1 MIQCSVPHCRAS
13 SPLPASRCQT
23 CQTPLHYR
31 FLLAVSDVPLAVET
45 GTLVADRYWVWSADI
60 WLDTRP
66 EEPVVPLELLPPFVV
81 PYLRLSVLPL
91 YMPRPYTVLFPEDGE
106 VSATV
111 LLLDAAPILSRTT
124 DDQAMQVGLL
134 PSLPT
139 AWASGTALQQL
150 NWLRQMAQI
159 WPHLD
164 QEGVAATLLHL
175 DTLRVDHALLRLT
188 HLILTADE
196 SGLVTVATLGERWR
210 SFLPQ
215 ARPEIQP
222 YLNWLIQALE
232 QETITSANDLLAELD
247 RGVRTLAADLSVSVD
262 WVTYTDQGPER
273 PRNEDACYPEAQ
285 LHQVQL
291 VGQGKQEMPLLLV
304 CDGIGG
310 HEQGNIASRTAIR
323 VLLAELQPLAEHSDP
338 SPAMVEAQICQALA
352 AANDAIADRNND
364 ENRAARARMG
374 TTVVLTLVHAPYVSI
389 AHLGDS
395 RAYRISDRTCYQLTL
410 DDDIASRETRLGY
423 TLYSEALQIPNGGA
437 LVQALG
443 ISDSTQLYPT
453 VQHLLVD
460 DPMVLLLCSDGLSDY
475 DRVEMLW
482 RDYISPLTLHRGDLS
497 SVGQA
502 LIQQANQLNGHDNV
516 TVGLLRFAPKPSTY
530 SPLPARALHRS
541 ACPEALKAAAPPEA
555 QPVATATN
563 PEPSSHVPPGAGP
576 KSPLSRVVGLGVLA
590 LGGMA
595 AAGGLWF
602 YSWRQ
607 PQPQPMAMTAVIPP
621 LSLLQGQTHGL
632 ETLYWAVADPVSVGD
647 FWQTRQA
654 TFSGRSSGLAL
665 SPLPPGTRDN
675 ISDRSPDSDLEGPS
689 SSGSMASVSSSPD
702 ALVPTGSIL
711 KIVSQPPVSDPLAWV
726 EVQVCSIPSGES
738 LNQRPQ
744 ETTTAPV
751 PEDTPELQRRLA
763 SPGQSGWVETRHLY
777 RVATPIADLTI
788 TQRGNCTP

>member
-1 MIQCSVPHCRAS
+1 VIQCSVSHCRAS
-13 SPLPASRCQT
+13 SPLPVSRCQA
-23 CQTPLHYR
+23 CQTPLYYR
-31 FLLAVSDVPLAVET
+31 FLLAVSDASLAVEP
-45 GTLVADRYWVWSADI
+45 GSLVADRYWVWSAEI

-91 YMPRPYTVLFPEDGE
+91 HVPRPHTVLSPEDGG

-124 DDQAMQVGLL
+124 DDQAIQPGLL
-134 PSLPT
+134 PSLT
-139 AWASGTALQQL
+139 AAWASGTALQQL
-150 NWLRQMAQI
+150 NWLRQAAQI
-159 WPHLD
+159 WPDLD
-164 QEGVAATLLHL
+164 REGVAATLLHL
-175 DTLRVDHALLRLT
+175 DTLRVDHALLRLAR
-188 HLILTADE
+188 LMLTEDE
-196 SGLVTVATLGERWR
+196 PVSVTLVTLGERWR
-210 SFLPQ
+210 SLLPQ

-222 YLNWLIQALE
+222 YLKWVVQALE
-232 QETITSANDLLAELD
+232 QDAITSANDLLAELD
-247 RGVRTLAADLSVSVD
+247 RGVRTLAADLSVSMD

-273 PRNEDACYPEAQ
+273 PRNEDACYPEGQ

-310 HEQGNIASRTAIR
+310 HEQGNIASRTAIQ
-323 VLLAELQPLAEHSDP
+323 VLLDELQPLAEHADP
-338 SPAMVEAQICQALA
+338 SPATVEVQICQALA

-364 ENRAARARMG
+364 ENRSARARMG
-374 TTVVLTLVHAPYVSI
+374 TTVVLALVHAPYVSI

-443 ISDSTQLYPT
+443 ISDSAQLYPT
-453 VQHLLVD
+453 VQHLLID

-482 RDYISPLTLHRGDLS
+482 RDYVSPLTLHQGDLS
-497 SVGQA
+497 STGQA

-541 ACPEALKAAAPPEA
+541 APPEALKTMAPQEP
-555 QPVATATN
+555 QPVATAAN
-563 PEPSSHVPPGAGP
+563 PEPSSPVTPVAGSKAP
-576 KSPLSRVVGLGVLA
+576 YSRGMGLGAVTLGA
-590 LGGMA
+590 LA
-595 AAGGLWF
+595 AAMGFWF
-602 YSWRQ
+602 YGWRQ
-607 PQPQPMAMTAVIPP
+607 PQPQPTAMTAVIPS
-621 LSLLQGQTHGL
+621 LSLLQDQTYSL
-632 ETLYWAVADPVSVGD
+632 EALYWAVADPVSVGG

-654 TFSGRSSGLAL
+654 AFGGRSAGLAL
-665 SPLPPGTRDN
+665 SPTPPGTRDN
-675 ISDRSPDSDLEGPS
+675 LSDRSPASDLDES
-689 SSGSMASVSSSPD
+689 SSSDSIARVSSSQD
-702 ALVPTGSIL
+702 VLVPTGSIL
-711 KIVSQPPVSDPLAWV
+711 EITSQPTVSDPLAWV

-738 LNQRPQ
+738 LSQRPQ

-751 PEDTPELQRRLA
+751 SEDTPELRRRLA

-777 RVATPIADLTI
+777 RAATPVANLTV
-788 TQRGNCTP
+788 TQRGNCLP